1 MFSML
6 TWLLLLAVA
15 VAAFLDV
22 EDDFKNN
29 ATAKVLP
36 NRMVDDGVFQLGVTK
51 VAGVPN
57 VRKRQSKSN
66 LANPYIGDIYMITVQ
81 IGYPPQS
88 ITFSID
94 TGSSD
99 VWVNPQCATSGWASF
114 CASYPQYDPTKSTS
128 FVPLSQALNIA
139 YGIGAV
145 TGAYAT
151 DNFMMGSGP
160 TLKKLQF
167 GVASGSNRMFAGI
180 MGVSWG
186 LGLGT
191 GYYNIIDQLALQG
204 LTKTRAFAIDLGN
217 VDTASGSIIFGGLDT
232 KKYYGSLIKN
242 PIIPFYQS
250 PDGYPRY
257 WINMTYF
264 GITFPGQ
271 LPTNLTSTG
280 YAKPVIVDSGS
291 TLSYLPP
298 SLVNAMLPYFPGWV
312 SKGGGLYTIPCSFR
326 NIAGTMDFGFA
337 GQIIRIQL
345 AQFIWFNGATCYG
358 PIANAAEKTD
368 VILGDTFMRGAY
380 VVFDQDN
387 ANVHIAQ
394 AASCGSNIVP
404 ITSGTD
410 GVPSM
415 TGGCPSPAF
424 SYGTSSYTV
433 YPTPSVRISSSS
445 STSSSFTSS
454 SRSSTTSS
462 ASLPALAITSTT
474 SPLATSTTRPLT
486 TSSSTPT
493 VRSSTSSPRSSSS
506 TSAGRISTLPTS
518 SSSKITSVSS
528 STSNTKSSSS
538 SLVPALIGSTTT
550 STTSARSSSFSS
562 SRFSSS
568 SISCG
573 IGCGPTTTVYITVT
587 KSV

>member
-1 MFSML
+1 MV
-6 TWLLLLAVA
+6 TWLLLLAVT
-15 VAAFLDV
+15 VAAFLDI
-22 EDDFKNN
+22 EDDFENN
-29 ATAKVLP
+29 ATTKVLP

-57 VRKRQSKSN
+57 VQKRQSKSN
-66 LANPYIGDIYMITVQ
+66 LANPYIGDIYMIT
-81 IGYPPQS
+81 
-88 ITFSID
+88 
-94 TGSSD
+94 GSSD
-99 VWVNPQCATSGWASF
+99 VWVNPQ
-114 CASYPQYDPTKSTS
+114 
-128 FVPLSQALNIA
+128 
-139 YGIGAV
+139 
-145 TGAYAT
+145 
-151 DNFMMGSGP
+151 MGSGP

-433 YPTPSVRISSSS
+433 SSCPK
-445 STSSSFTSS
+445 F
-454 SRSSTTSS
+454 
-462 ASLPALAITSTT
+462 AQQPNDINA
-474 SPLATSTTRPLT
+474 
-486 TSSSTPT
+486 
-493 VRSSTSSPRSSSS
+493 
-506 TSAGRISTLPTS
+506 
-518 SSSKITSVSS
+518 
-528 STSNTKSSSS
+528 
-538 SLVPALIGSTTT
+538 
-550 STTSARSSSFSS
+550 
-562 SRFSSS
+562 
-568 SISCG
+568 
-573 IGCGPTTTVYITVT
+573 
-587 KSV
+587 

>member
-1 MFSML
+1 MFSMV
-6 TWLLLLAVA
+6 TWLLLLAVT
-15 VAAFLDV
+15 VAAFLDI
-22 EDDFKNN
+22 EDDFENN
-29 ATAKVLP
+29 ATTKVLP

-57 VRKRQSKSN
+57 VQKRQSKSN

-81 IGYPPQS
+81 IGYPAQS
-88 ITFSID
+88 ITLSID

-99 VWVNPQCATSGWASF
+99 VWVNPQCATSGWTSF
-114 CASYPQYDPTKSTS
+114 CSSYPQYDPTKSTS

-433 YPTPSVRISSSS
+433 SSCPK
-445 STSSSFTSS
+445 F
-454 SRSSTTSS
+454 
-462 ASLPALAITSTT
+462 AQQFNDINA
-474 SPLATSTTRPLT
+474 
-486 TSSSTPT
+486 
-493 VRSSTSSPRSSSS
+493 
-506 TSAGRISTLPTS
+506 
-518 SSSKITSVSS
+518 
-528 STSNTKSSSS
+528 
-538 SLVPALIGSTTT
+538 
-550 STTSARSSSFSS
+550 
-562 SRFSSS
+562 
-568 SISCG
+568 
-573 IGCGPTTTVYITVT
+573 
-587 KSV
+587 

>member
-1 MFSML
+1 MFAVI
-6 TWLLLLAVA
+6 WLLLLAA
-15 VAAFLDV
+15 VVTAFVDV
-22 EDDFKNN
+22 DNGPENN
-29 ATAKVLP
+29 GTAKALS
-36 NRMVDDGVFQLGVTK
+36 NRMVDDGIFQLGLTKAEGVT
-51 VAGVPN
+51 N

-66 LANPYIGDIYMITVQ
+66 LANPYIGDIYMITMQ
-81 IGYPPQS
+81 IGYPPQTIS
-88 ITFSID
+88 LSLD

-99 VWVNPQCATSGWASF
+99 VWVNPQCSTSGWASF
-114 CASYPQYDPTKSTS
+114 CGSYPQYDPTKSTS
-128 FVPLSQALNIA
+128 FVPLSQALNLR
-139 YGIGAV
+139 YGIIAV

-151 DNFMMGSGP
+151 DNFVMGSGQ

-167 GVASGSNRMFAGI
+167 GVASASTRMFEGI

-232 KKYYGSLIKN
+232 KKYYASLIKN
-242 PIIPFYQS
+242 PIMPFYQS

-264 GITFPGQ
+264 GVTFPGE
-271 LPTNLTSTG
+271 LPMNFTPPV

-291 TLSYLPP
+291 TLGYLPP
-298 SLVNAMLPYFPGWV
+298 SLVNAMLPFFPGWV
-312 SKGGGLYTIPCSFR
+312 SKGGGLYTIPCSFK
-326 NIAGTMDFGFA
+326 NIPETMDFGFA
-337 GQIIRIQL
+337 DKIIRVQL

-415 TGGCPSPAF
+415 TGACPSLAY
-424 SYGTSSYTV
+424 SYG
-433 YPTPSVRISSSS
+433 P
-445 STSSSFTSS
+445 STSSVLTTTSARTSSS
-454 SRSSTTSS
+454 SRSSTKSSSSSSSS
-462 ASLPALAITSTT
+462 ASPSALRLTST
-474 SPLATSTTRPLT
+474 SSSLT
-486 TSSSTPT
+486 TSSSRASTTSSPSSS
-493 VRSSTSSPRSSSS
+493 RISSTSPSLAIFASRSSSV
-506 TSAGRISTLPTS
+506 TS
-518 SSSKITSVSS
+518 ITS
-528 STSNTKSSSS
+528 TKSST
-538 SLVPALIGSTTT
+538 L
-550 STTSARSSSFSS
+550 SS
-562 SRFSSS
+562 SRFTSSS
-568 SISCG
+568 LSCG
-573 IGCGPTTTVYITVT
+573 LGCGPTTVYITVT
-587 KSV
+587 MTKTA

>member
-1 MFSML
+1 MV

-22 EDDFKNN
+22 EDDFENN

-36 NRMVDDGVFQLGVTK
+36 KRMVDDGVFQLGVTK

-66 LANPYIGDIYMITVQ
+66 LANPYIGDNYMITVQ

-88 ITFSID
+88 ITLSID
-94 TGSSD
+94 IGSSD
-99 VWVNPQCATSGWASF
+99 VW
-114 CASYPQYDPTKSTS
+114 YDPTKSTS
-128 FVPLSQALNIA
+128 FVPLSQALNIV

-160 TLKKLQF
+160 TLKRLQF

-186 LGLGT
+186 LGFGT

-217 VDTASGSIIFGGLDT
+217 IDTASGSIIFGGLDT

-280 YAKPVIVDSGS
+280 YAKAVIVDSGS

-387 ANVHIAQ
+387 ANVDIAQ

-424 SYGTSSYTV
+424 PYGTSSYTV
-433 YPTPSVRISSSS
+433 YPTPSARISSSS
-445 STSSSFTSS
+445 STSSSF
-454 SRSSTTSS
+454 
-462 ASLPALAITSTT
+462 
-474 SPLATSTTRPLT
+474 
-486 TSSSTPT
+486 
-493 VRSSTSSPRSSSS
+493 RSSSS
-506 TSAGRISTLPTS
+506 TPFSR
-518 SSSKITSVSS
+518 SK
-528 STSNTKSSSS
+528 
-538 SLVPALIGSTTT
+538 
-550 STTSARSSSFSS
+550 
-562 SRFSSS
+562 
-568 SISCG
+568 
-573 IGCGPTTTVYITVT
+573 
-587 KSV
+587 

>member
-1 MFSML
+1 MFSMVTGL
-6 TWLLLLAVA
+6 ILLAVA
-15 VAAFLDV
+15 VTAFLDV
-22 EDDFKNN
+22 DDDFEIN

-36 NRMVDDGVFQLGVTK
+36 NRMVDDGVLQLGVTK

-57 VRKRQSKSN
+57 VRKRQSMSN

-88 ITFSID
+88 ITLSID

-114 CASYPQYDPTKSTS
+114 CSSYPQYDPTKSTS

-151 DNFMMGSGP
+151 DNFMIGSGP

-250 PDGYPRY
+250 PDGYPSIQIRY

-312 SKGGGLYTIPCSFR
+312 SKGGGLYTIPCSFK
-326 NIAGTMDFGFA
+326 NIAGTVDFGFA
-337 GQIIRIQL
+337 GKIIRIQL

-410 GVPSM
+410 GVPSI
-415 TGGCPSPAF
+415 TGACPSPAF

-445 STSSSFTSS
+445 SSSSF
-454 SRSSTTSS
+454 
-462 ASLPALAITSTT
+462 
-474 SPLATSTTRPLT
+474 
-486 TSSSTPT
+486 
-493 VRSSTSSPRSSSS
+493 RSSSS
-506 TSAGRISTLPTS
+506 TS
-518 SSSKITSVSS
+518 
-528 STSNTKSSSS
+528 
-538 SLVPALIGSTTT
+538 
-550 STTSARSSSFSS
+550 S
-562 SRFSSS
+562 SRS
-568 SISCG
+568 
-573 IGCGPTTTVYITVT
+573 
-587 KSV
+587 K

>member
-1 MFSML
+1 MV
-6 TWLLLLAVA
+6 TWLLLLAVT
-15 VAAFLDV
+15 VAAFLDI
-22 EDDFKNN
+22 EDDFENN
-29 ATAKVLP
+29 ATTKVLP

-57 VRKRQSKSN
+57 VQKRQSKSN

-81 IGYPPQS
+81 IGYPAQS
-88 ITFSID
+88 ITLSID

-99 VWVNPQCATSGWASF
+99 VWVNPQCATSGWTSF
-114 CASYPQYDPTKSTS
+114 CSSYPQYDPTKSTS

-217 VDTASGSIIFGGLDT
+217 VDTAS
-232 KKYYGSLIKN
+232 
-242 PIIPFYQS
+242 
-250 PDGYPRY
+250 
-257 WINMTYF
+257 
-264 GITFPGQ
+264 GQ

-433 YPTPSVRISSSS
+433 SSCPK
-445 STSSSFTSS
+445 F
-454 SRSSTTSS
+454 
-462 ASLPALAITSTT
+462 AQQFNDINA
-474 SPLATSTTRPLT
+474 
-486 TSSSTPT
+486 
-493 VRSSTSSPRSSSS
+493 
-506 TSAGRISTLPTS
+506 
-518 SSSKITSVSS
+518 
-528 STSNTKSSSS
+528 
-538 SLVPALIGSTTT
+538 
-550 STTSARSSSFSS
+550 
-562 SRFSSS
+562 
-568 SISCG
+568 
-573 IGCGPTTTVYITVT
+573 
-587 KSV
+587 

>member
-1 MFSML
+1 MFAMI

-22 EDDFKNN
+22 EDDFENN

-51 VAGVPN
+51 VVGVPN

-66 LANPYIGDIYMITVQ
+66 LANPYIGDIYMITVVQ

-88 ITFSID
+88 ITLSID

-114 CASYPQYDPTKSTS
+114 CSSYPQYDPTKSTS

-204 LTKTRAFAIDLGN
+204 LTKTRAFAMDLGN

-394 AASCGSNIVP
+394 AANCGSNVVP

-433 YPTPSVRISSSS
+433 YPTPSVGISSSSSRSSS
-445 STSSSFTSS
+445 STSSS
-454 SRSSTTSS
+454 RS
-462 ASLPALAITSTT
+462 
-474 SPLATSTTRPLT
+474 
-486 TSSSTPT
+486 
-493 VRSSTSSPRSSSS
+493 
-506 TSAGRISTLPTS
+506 
-518 SSSKITSVSS
+518 K
-528 STSNTKSSSS
+528 
-538 SLVPALIGSTTT
+538 
-550 STTSARSSSFSS
+550 
-562 SRFSSS
+562 
-568 SISCG
+568 
-573 IGCGPTTTVYITVT
+573 
-587 KSV
+587 